1 MMIKNFF
8 IKQKKLLIY
17 ISLIVLFFICLFV
30 FVLKKPFLLEN
41 DQWFQYNIFYKEWIR
56 LIIEFIKGHGLPM
69 YSWNMY
75 LGSDFYSAMGY
86 YCTGDIFLPLLLL
99 FRNNIELGLVIE
111 TILCVYIASIM
122 MNIFLE
128 KYDVENENIRIFISI
143 IYAIGSEASIYF
155 SNYMFH
161 RFYAFLPL
169 LFIGLLNYFNNRKV
183 KTFIVATTILLLQSY
198 YLMFPTLIFLFMF
211 SLMLE
216 IKMKKDIK
224 IIFKDFFIL
233 LGCLIVGFMIS
244 AIITLPSIMY
254 LLNNSRVGI
263 NSDDGILWQRN
274 TYAGIYMSLISPNIF
289 GIGGNIFN
297 TSHHVHD
304 TYYSLFIG
312 IIPFASAI
320 CYLIKKENR
329 TERYLFILL
338 TIILCLKPLSSIMH
352 AFSVPSLRWALLY
365 EFYFLILGAK
375 GLHKSNLRQITIIS
389 FIYIC
394 IFVFYIFDLNKHNY
408 IDIYNMHDH
417 LCILFASIIIALLIL
432 ICFKFNKF
440 VACLVSILEIM
451 SFQSI
456 YFYMQ
461 TNNSYLVKDAFGIQD
476 VKYYEEKDDERGNY
490 RYFINYLNNSPNNL
504 LNINKSLDYGFMST
518 STYSSTYEP
527 CISVF
532 NELSNS
538 IKAIEWALT
547 CDDPYA
553 NIMLGVKYYIVYKE
567 DELPEELNFEY
578 AYNLDYLKVYRNLNY
593 KGFGYTA
600 SNLKY
605 TKDFVDTKDFYD
617 YILIDDDVVNLDKYQ
632 NISETKLNI
641 IERHNN
647 YLLADI
653 NLEEDNILL
662 IPIPNNKGWKVKV
675 NDELVNII
683 SVNGGFIGIE
693 LNKGYNKIEMN
704 FVSCYFIEGCVLS
717 LFGLM
722 IFGFIIYRDKRRGN

>member
-1 MMIKNFF
+1 
-8 IKQKKLLIY
+8 
-17 ISLIVLFFICLFV
+17 
-30 FVLKKPFLLEN
+30 
-41 DQWFQYNIFYKEWIR
+41 
-56 LIIEFIKGHGLPM
+56 
-69 YSWNMY
+69 
-75 LGSDFYSAMGY
+75 
-86 YCTGDIFLPLLLL
+86 
-99 FRNNIELGLVIE
+99 
-111 TILCVYIASIM
+111 
-122 MNIFLE
+122 
-128 KYDVENENIRIFISI
+128 
-143 IYAIGSEASIYF
+143 
-155 SNYMFH
+155 
-161 RFYAFLPL
+161 
-169 LFIGLLNYFNNRKV
+169 
-183 KTFIVATTILLLQSY
+183 
-198 YLMFPTLIFLFMF
+198 
-211 SLMLE
+211 
-216 IKMKKDIK
+216 
-224 IIFKDFFIL
+224 
-233 LGCLIVGFMIS
+233 
-244 AIITLPSIMY
+244 
-254 LLNNSRVGI
+254 
-263 NSDDGILWQRN
+263 
-274 TYAGIYMSLISPNIF
+274 
-289 GIGGNIFN
+289 
-297 TSHHVHD
+297 
-304 TYYSLFIG
+304 
-312 IIPFASAI
+312 
-320 CYLIKKENR
+320 
-329 TERYLFILL
+329 
-338 TIILCLKPLSSIMH
+338 
-352 AFSVPSLRWALLY
+352 
-365 EFYFLILGAK
+365 
-375 GLHKSNLRQITIIS
+375 
-389 FIYIC
+389 
-394 IFVFYIFDLNKHNY
+394 
-408 IDIYNMHDH
+408 
-417 LCILFASIIIALLIL
+417 
-432 ICFKFNKF
+432 
-440 VACLVSILEIM
+440 
-451 SFQSI
+451 
-456 YFYMQ
+456 MQ

-538 IKAIEWALT
+538 IKAVEWALT

-578 AYNLDYLKVYRNLNY
+578 AYNLDYLKVYR
-593 KGFGYTA
+593 
-600 SNLKY
+600 NLKY